1 MAALHKWNRNA
12 IVEAI
17 QGVGLDPLVFDL
29 GDDDG
34 IVRIK
39 HKWSPSCFTV
49 RDNGAYYNA
58 RYVVGDGAEWPVG
71 AYTWGTIL
79 PRISTWLKEVKL
91 DIDTPDL
98 WAELQR
104 DARLLIGATSDDVTE
119 NTPFT
124 ADEQNAIA
132 AQLQELAEHA
142 QRTYS
147 LSAAQMRAV
156 AARLDYL
163 ANAARRFGRKDWLIV
178 CAGVMLS
185 YTVTATLPPEAAP
198 AMLLRL
204 LRAIV
209 HFYGLSDIPMLPC

>member
-1 MAALHKWNRNA
+1 MAALQKWNRNA

-17 QGVGLDPLVFDL
+17 QAVGLDPLVFDL

-49 RDNGAYYNA
+49 RDNGAYFDA

-71 AYTWGTIL
+71 SYTWGTIL

-104 DARLLIGATSDDVTE
+104 DARLLTGAASNVTE

-147 LSAAQMRAV
+147 LSATQLREV
-156 AARLDYL
+156 TARLDYL
-163 ANAARRFGRKDWLIV
+163 ANATRRFGRKDWLVV

-204 LRAIV
+204 LRAIG
-209 HFYGLSDIPMLPC
+209 HLLYGLPDMPLLPC

>member
-1 MAALHKWNRNA
+1 MAALQKWNRNA

-17 QGVGLDPLVFDL
+17 QAVGLDPLVFDL

-39 HKWSPSCFTV
+39 HKWSPSRFTI
-49 RDNGAYYNA
+49 RDDGAYYDA

-104 DARLLIGATSDDVTE
+104 ETKLVEAGSNELTE
-119 NTPFT
+119 NTLFT
-124 ADEQNAIA
+124 PEEQKEIA
-132 AQLQELAEHA
+132 ERLRELAKNA
-142 QRTYS
+142 RQTYG
-147 LSAAQMRAV
+147 LSETQMQALDQK
-156 AARLDYL
+156 LDYL
-163 ANAARRFGRKDWLIV
+163 IDASGRLGRKDWLNAFI
-178 CAGVMLS
+178 GVTLG
-185 YTVTATLPPEAAP
+185 YILGAALPPESA
-198 AMLLRL
+198 RTTFQTF
-204 LRAIV
+204 LRAV
-209 HFYGLSDIPMLPC
+209 GLLYPELPLIE

>member
-1 MAALHKWNRNA
+1 MVALEKWNRNA

-17 QGVGLDPLVFDL
+17 QAVGLDPLVFDL
-29 GDDDG
+29 GDENG

-49 RDNGAYYNA
+49 RDNGAYYDA

-132 AQLQELAEHA
+132 AQTPSTGGARATHILA
-142 QRTYS
+142 
-147 LSAAQMRAV
+147 LGRAD
-156 AARLDYL
+156 ASRDRETRLPRQC
-163 ANAARRFGRKDWLIV
+163 NAALRSERLAHRVRRGH
-178 CAGVMLS
+178 
-185 YTVTATLPPEAAP
+185 P
-198 AMLLRL
+198 
-204 LRAIV
+204 
-209 HFYGLSDIPMLPC
+209 